1 MSSKQPSPD
10 LFMTALSLA
19 LQRRRQQL
27 HLSQDEIAKRSGLH
41 RTYISELERHS
52 RNFSVKSYLKLVAAL
67 EIDPSEMM
75 RAAEIIAVGEGT
87 VDLAKSERNEATT

>member
-1 MSSKQPSPD
+1 MQPTPE

-19 LQRRRQQL
+19 IQRRRQEL
-27 HLSQDEIAKRSGLH
+27 NLSQDEISKRSGLH

-67 EIDPSEMM
+67 EMRPSELM
-75 RAAEIIAVGEGT
+75 RAAEIIADGKKAE
-87 VDLAKSERNEATT
+87 ERQEATT